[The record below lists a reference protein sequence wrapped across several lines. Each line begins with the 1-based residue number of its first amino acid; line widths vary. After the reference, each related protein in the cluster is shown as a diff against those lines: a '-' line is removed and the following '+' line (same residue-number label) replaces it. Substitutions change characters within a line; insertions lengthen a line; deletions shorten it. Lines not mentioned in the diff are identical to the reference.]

1 MSRALVAAVL
11 CVVAAA
17 GPAAQKGRDLSKLD
31 ACKILPAA
39 DVAAA
44 VKRKIASALGAQL
57 HCMYTPA
64 APEAIADA
72 YDFYIAEASIVEAM
86 LKIPGGKRTPV
97 PGLWTEA
104 YIEPAGGDT
113 PNLLSVVA
121 LKRGDIAFEIKGLGK
136 DGLIALARVAAARL
150 Q

>member
-11 CVVAAA
+11 CVVATA

-44 VKRKIASALGAQL
+44 VKRKIATALGAQL

-72 YDFYIAEASIVEAM
+72 YDFYIAEAAIVEAM
-86 LKIPGGKRTPV
+86 LKIPGKRTPV

-113 PNLLSVVA
+113 PNLLSIVA
-121 LKRGDIAFEIKGLGK
+121 LKKGDIAFEIKGLGK
-136 DGLIALARVAAARL
+136 DSLIALARVAASRL